1 MNMNIIFMIGEL
13 PAPLIMM
20 AVGFMMCKKPPRF
33 GESVG
38 YRTKSS
44 LRTEQTWDFAQTTYG
59 KLAGIVFAF
68 LSGATLLL
76 NICAIIRNFDD
87 TTGIIIFLVQNSV
100 VVIALISIVRV
111 VERKLGTFFDE
122 SGKYTRG

>member
-13 PAPLIMM
+13 PAPLIMT
-20 AVGFMMCKKPPRF
+20 AVGFMMWKKPPRF

-38 YRTKSS
+38 YRTKSAC
-44 LRTEQTWDFAQTTYG
+44 RTEQTWNFAQTTYG
-59 KLAGIVFAF
+59 KLSGIVFAF

-76 NICAIIRNFDD
+76 NICALIRNFDD
-87 TTGIIIFLVQNSV
+87 TTGIIIFLAQNSV
-100 VVIALISIVRV
+100 VIIAVFSIVGI

-122 SGKYTRG
+122 S